1 MTRLFSSNFVTLA
14 NCCFVILLV
23 ARWVSL
29 VLLLMLAGLQ
39 VKLWVSGGMRDV
51 WRIELAVRNQENEN
65 AKQQARNEQLAAEV
79 SDLKEGA
86 EAIEERARSELGM
99 VKNDEVFYQVI
110 APNAQAELKGPAVD
124 DYAERHS
131 DPSHPTNFSDSGAVI
146 PKGLAQAEH

>member
-1 MTRLFSSNFVTLA
+1 MHFKRNFVTLA
-14 NCCFVILLV
+14 NCCFVMLLV

-51 WRIELAVRNQENEN
+51 WRIELAVHNQMSEN
-65 AKQQARNEQLAAEV
+65 AKQHARNEQLAAEV

-110 APNAQAELKGPAVD
+110 QVNGPAQATAPSLADNLVEPAHTTRVS
-124 DYAERHS
+124 A
-131 DPSHPTNFSDSGAVI
+131 SGAADS
-146 PKGLAQAEH
+146 KRLAQAEH

>member
-1 MTRLFSSNFVTLA
+1 MHFKRNFVTLA
-14 NCCFVILLV
+14 NCCFVMLLV

-51 WRIELAVRNQENEN
+51 WRIELAVHNQVAEN
-65 AKQQARNEQLAAEV
+65 AKQHARNEQLAAEV

-110 APNAQAELKGPAVD
+110 EANGPMEATAPSLANGLTAPEDATRFTA
-124 DYAERHS
+124 
-131 DPSHPTNFSDSGAVI
+131 SGAADA
-146 PKGLAQAEH
+146 KRLAQAEH

>member
-1 MTRLFSSNFVTLA
+1 ML
-14 NCCFVILLV
+14 IV

-39 VKLWVSGGMRDV
+39 LKLWVSGGMRDV
-51 WRIELAVRNQENEN
+51 WRIELAVRHQEAEN
-65 AKQQARNEQLAAEV
+65 AKQQGRNEQLAAEV

-110 APNAQAELKGPAVD
+110 EDNGPLVD
-124 DYAERHS
+124 DFAERLTDS
-131 DPSHPTNFSDSGAVI
+131 DPGHLSDFAVSGGAAAEQ
-146 PKGLAQAEH
+146 LAQAAH

>member
-1 MTRLFSSNFVTLA
+1 M
-14 NCCFVILLV
+14 LLV

-29 VLLLMLAGLQ
+29 MLLLMLAGLQ

-51 WRIELAVRNQENEN
+51 WRIELAVRHQEREN

-110 APNAQAELKGPAVD
+110 EANGPVTDAVAD
-124 DYAERHS
+124 SLVDSGHLS
-131 DPSHPTNFSDSGAVI
+131 DPVRLTDYPISGGADS
-146 PKGLAQAEH
+146 KQLAQAAH

>member
-1 MTRLFSSNFVTLA
+1 
-14 NCCFVILLV
+14 
-23 ARWVSL
+23 
-29 VLLLMLAGLQ
+29 MLAGLQ

-51 WRIELAVRNQENEN
+51 WRIELAVRHQESEN

-110 APNAQAELKGPAVD
+110 EANGAVEMNGPTDAGFAE
-124 DYAERHS
+124 HS
-131 DPSHPTNFSDSGAVI
+131 TESGNLINILPSGADT
-146 PKGLAQAEH
+146 KQLAQAAH

>member
-1 MTRLFSSNFVTLA
+1 MVL
-14 NCCFVILLV
+14 IV

-29 VLLLMLAGLQ
+29 VLLLMLAALQ
-39 VKLWVSGGMRDV
+39 LKLWVSGGMRDV
-51 WRIELAVRNQENEN
+51 WRIELAVRHQEAEN

-110 APNAQAELKGPAVD
+110 EANGPVVDSFAESLEGLGHDFPEQAFPM
-124 DYAERHS
+124 
-131 DPSHPTNFSDSGAVI
+131 SGGADLNQ
-146 PKGLAQAEH
+146 LAQAAH

>member
-1 MTRLFSSNFVTLA
+1 M
-14 NCCFVILLV
+14 LLV

-29 VLLLMLAGLQ
+29 ILLLMLAGLQ

-110 APNAQAELKGPAVD
+110 EANGAVETKGPAAD
-124 DYAERHS
+124 DFAES
-131 DPSHPTNFSDSGAVI
+131 LTEAGNLTDFPVSGGAVA
-146 PKGLAQAEH
+146 PQLAQAAH

>member
-1 MTRLFSSNFVTLA
+1 MTRHFSRDFVTLA

-29 VLLLMLAGLQ
+29 MLLLMLAGLQ
-39 VKLWVSGGMRDV
+39 GKLWVSGGMRDV
-51 WRIELAVRNQENEN
+51 WRIELAVRHQEREN

-110 APNAQAELKGPAVD
+110 ETNGPSVDAVAEGLV
-124 DYAERHS
+124 
-131 DPSHPTNFSDSGAVI
+131 DSGHVTDYPVSSGADS
-146 PKGLAQAEH
+146 KQLAQAAH

>member
-1 MTRLFSSNFVTLA
+1 ML
-14 NCCFVILLV
+14 IV

-29 VLLLMLAGLQ
+29 ILLLMLAGLQ
-39 VKLWVSGGMRDV
+39 LKLWVSGGMRDV
-51 WRIELAVRNQENEN
+51 WRIELAVRHQEAEN

-110 APNAQAELKGPAVD
+110 EDNGPVVDSFAESLNGSGHDFPATDFRAQDVPASGG
-124 DYAERHS
+124 A
-131 DPSHPTNFSDSGAVI
+131 DSNQ
-146 PKGLAQAEH
+146 LAQAAH

>member
-1 MTRLFSSNFVTLA
+1 MTRIFRCNFVTLA

-29 VLLLMLAGLQ
+29 MLLLMLAGLQ
-39 VKLWVSGGMRDV
+39 LKLWVSGGMRDV
-51 WRIELAVRNQENEN
+51 WRIELAVRHQEGEN

-86 EAIEERARSELGM
+86 EAVEERARSELGM

-110 APNAQAELKGPAVD
+110 EANAPIEASGLAID
-124 DYAERHS
+124 DAAERLH
-131 DPSHPTNFSDSGAVI
+131 DSGQLSNYSAAG
-146 PKGLAQAEH
+146 PDAKQLAQAAH

>member
-1 MTRLFSSNFVTLA
+1 MHFKRNFVTLA
-14 NCCFVILLV
+14 NCCFVMLLV

-51 WRIELAVRNQENEN
+51 WRIEVAVRNQESEN
-65 AKQQARNEQLAAEV
+65 AKQHARNEQLAAEV

-110 APNAQAELKGPAVD
+110 QVNGPVETTAPSLAESMVEPAH
-124 DYAERHS
+124 ATR
-131 DPSHPTNFSDSGAVI
+131 FSDSGTADS
-146 PKGLAQAEH
+146 KRLAQAEH

>member
-1 MTRLFSSNFVTLA
+1 MTRHFSRDFVTLA
-14 NCCFVILLV
+14 NCCFVMLLV

-29 VLLLMLAGLQ
+29 MLLLMLAGLQ

-51 WRIELAVRNQENEN
+51 WRIELAVRHQEREN

-110 APNAQAELKGPAVD
+110 ETNGPSVDAVAEGLV
-124 DYAERHS
+124 
-131 DPSHPTNFSDSGAVI
+131 DSGHVTDYPVSSGADS
-146 PKGLAQAEH
+146 KQLAQAAH

>member
-1 MTRLFSSNFVTLA
+1 M
-14 NCCFVILLV
+14 LLV

-29 VLLLMLAGLQ
+29 MLLLMLAGLQ

-51 WRIELAVRNQENEN
+51 WRIELAVRHQESEN

-110 APNAQAELKGPAVD
+110 EANGPNADAVAD
-124 DYAERHS
+124 SLVDSGHLS
-131 DPSHPTNFSDSGAVI
+131 DPGRLTDYPISGGADS
-146 PKGLAQAEH
+146 KQLAQAAR